1 MINKSFFTF
10 LEFEKRYSLH
20 TIKAYESDLK
30 QFSDF
35 SGEVFE
41 VSSFVDVTHSIVRS
55 WIVSLMDQDV
65 AARSIHR
72 KISTLQSYF
81 NFLIREKQVEKNP
94 MTKVQRPKV
103 GKKLPSFVEEEQLNN
118 LFDNDLFPDDFEG
131 KRDRVIIELLY
142 GTGMR
147 RAEVCGLKESDF
159 DIPRS
164 TVRVLGKRNK
174 QRIVPLHVELI
185 NQIKNYLF
193 EKKSLFS
200 SNNKNEFFVTIRNQP
215 IYPELV
221 YRVVQKYLS
230 KVTTAKKKS
239 PHVLRHTFATHLLN
253 KGADL
258 NAIKELLGHSSL
270 AATQVYTHNTID
282 KLKSIYNQAHP
293 RA

>member
-41 VSSFVDVTHSIVRS
+41 VSSFVEVTHSIVRS

-103 GKKLPSFVEEEQLNN
+103 GRKLPSFVEEEQLNN
-118 LFDNDLFPDDFEG
+118 LFDNDLFPADFEG
-131 KRDRVIIELLY
+131 VRNRVLIELLY

-147 RAEVCGLKESDF
+147 RAEVCGLKEMDF
-159 DIPRS
+159 DLSGS

-174 QRIVPLHVELI
+174 QRIVPLHIELV
-185 NQIKNYLF
+185 NQIKKYLI

-200 SNNKNEFFVTIRNQP
+200 SNNKDEFFVTLRNQP

-230 KVTTAKKKS
+230 LVTTSKKRS